1 MEKQSQEQASEIE
14 RLKGLLNE
22 KGKSKGS
29 KKPKFSENYSLNKN
43 KDKKKRR
50 RNKSTGRRPQA
61 DKEGLVDDIVN
72 IYSPDVEPNQCI
84 LHRSQC
90 AWRIIEGR
98 ARYVRYNIYALADA
112 QQLPPVPGLR
122 NSRSEYGIEIL
133 LMVAFLHYWI
143 GISIDHLRDVLCF
156 FTGLILP
163 KSQADSLLNQ
173 LSQDWGEHYETIAE
187 LLALQLVIYIDETGW
202 KVGKTLVLYLGV
214 LHRDVCVVSLW
225 GGSGQS

>member
-1 MEKQSQEQASEIE
+1 MDKQSQEQASEIE

-98 ARYVRYNIYALADA
+98 ARYVNRQIMRVVFAGEAIA
-112 QQLPPVPGLR
+112 VAEG
-122 NSRSEYGIEIL
+122 RSLTIT
-133 LMVAFLHYWI
+133 
-143 GISIDHLRDVLCF
+143 S
-156 FTGLILP
+156 TTKP
-163 KSQADSLLNQ
+163 KL
-173 LSQDWGEHYETIAE
+173 
-187 LLALQLVIYIDETGW
+187 
-202 KVGKTLVLYLGV
+202 
-214 LHRDVCVVSLW
+214 
-225 GGSGQS
+225 